1 MEVGLVRSI
10 DIDQIMQQAYLDY
23 AMSVIVARALPDAR
37 DGLKPVHRRILYAMF
52 DMGLHPDTAY
62 KKSARIVGEVLGKYH
77 PHGDMAVY
85 ESMARMAQDFS
96 MRCLLVEGQ
105 GNFGSVDGDPP
116 AAMRYTEARLTSP
129 AMEMLADIRKNTVHF
144 SDNFDGSL
152 QEPDVLPSALPNLLV
167 NGATGIA
174 VGMSTN
180 IPPHNLCE
188 VVDALVYML
197 ENWDRLD
204 DVNIEDLMKFIQGP
218 DFPTGGLIVQDTHED
233 DLTAAYGTGRG
244 RVTVQSRCHIE
255 EITRGRNRIIVT
267 ELPYMTNKSSLIE
280 HIAELARGGNL
291 EGVADLRDESDR
303 HGLRIVVELTR
314 TAEPEKVLQVLYKR
328 TAMRSTFGIIMLAL
342 VDGEPRMLSLK
353 QALRVYL
360 DHRLL
365 VIRRRGEYELEKA
378 RSRLH
383 ILEGLRVALKH
394 LDEIIDLIKK
404 APDADIARDRLM
416 KRYRLSEIQAQAI
429 LDMQL
434 RRLAALERKKIEDEY
449 KELLAQIK
457 LLEGLLRSP
466 VKIRQTVATELRQ
479 VKEAYGD
486 RRRTQITR
494 LGVGAKS
501 VLPVLTATDLLPE
514 QIVWVSATSEGLV
527 SRTLDEKPP
536 RISGTAAPRFLL
548 QVNTRDTL
556 FLVSEKG
563 EAAGVPVQTL
573 PEAEHP
579 QDGAPAHKVSALS
592 EGDKLA
598 ALFTLPPKEERLG
611 GWYVFTATQLGMLKK
626 TSLEEL
632 PGPTGHSFTLVKVN
646 EDDKLGWVRLTD
658 GKAEILLATADGMA
672 IRFHED
678 EVRPMGLVA
687 IGVGGIKLGARDLV
701 IGMELLPRRRDILL
715 LSSDGKAKR
724 VAADQFPRQGR
735 HGQGVM
741 AWKLPRT
748 SQLVGIAAGKPSTR
762 VTLLLD
768 KLSPKAI
775 RFDEAPLQTRAASGK
790 SVIDLKAGY
799 QVLGLSISWA
809 VPRAVVGEKDI
820 TEKELEVPEEPDEL
834 QVPEM
839 EQLTFGMVEPAIKD
853 SSKGEKSK
861 TPKPRRVTGQKAKSS
876 PPKAKRTKVAQATL
890 ITKAITTKHEP
901 PATKAGRP
909 KSTKVVAAGKEK
921 ATAKP
926 VQAPL
931 IDKKVAEKEIAP
943 AKKVGRPRSTKVVAT
958 MTVKATA
965 KPVQAPLNDKK
976 GATQEK
982 VPVKKVGRPR
992 SNKIVATGKEKP
1004 TAKAVQAPLVDKKAA
1019 EQKSVPPKKVGRP
1032 KSTKVS
1038 TTEQT
1043 KTNTNAGRLKL
1054 KVNTTLTIKKK
1065 TAPKPGKPKGGIKS
1079 IADSEKKPASKPD
1092 RTSSVKTRSKKTAQ
1106 TRSTKGQTMKTV
1118 PSKPATRKKSQGK
1131 FTVKSATAPAVII
1144 LPPSWKPKRSKPT
1157 RPRRMV
1163 KPAKPKTGR

>member
-10 DIDQIMQQAYLDY
+10 DIDQTMQQAYLDY

-52 DMGLHPDTAY
+52 DMGLRPDTSY

-116 AAMRYTEARLTSP
+116 AAMRYTEARLTAP
-129 AMEMLADIRKNTVHF
+129 AMEMLADIRKETVDF

-180 IPPHNLCE
+180 IPPHNLGE
-188 VVDALVYML
+188 VVDALIHML
-197 ENWDRLD
+197 NNWERLD

-244 RVTVQSRCHIE
+244 RVTVQARCHIE

-267 ELPYMTNKSSLIE
+267 ELPYMTNKSTLIE
-280 HIAELARGGNL
+280 HIAELAREGHL
-291 EGVADLRDESDR
+291 EGLADLRDESDR

-314 TAEPEKVLQVLYKR
+314 TAEPEKVLQDLYKR

-360 DHRLL
+360 DHRLM

-457 LLEGLLRSP
+457 LLEGLLHSP
-466 VKIRQTVATELRQ
+466 LKMRQTVAAELRQ
-479 VKEAYGD
+479 VKELYSD

-494 LGVGAKS
+494 LGAGAKS

-514 QIVWVSATSEGLV
+514 QTVWVAATSDGLV

-563 EAAGVPVQTL
+563 EAAGIPVQTI
-573 PEAEHP
+573 PEAENP
-579 QDGAPAHKVSALS
+579 QNGTPVHKVSALS
-592 EGDKLA
+592 EDDKLT
-598 ALFTLPPKEERLG
+598 ALFTLPPKEERLE
-611 GWYVFTATQLGMLKK
+611 GWYVFTATEHGMLKK

-632 PGPTGHSFTLVKVN
+632 PGPTGHSITLVKVN
-646 EDDKLGWVRLTD
+646 EGDKLGWVRLTY
-658 GKAEILLATADGMA
+658 GKSEILLVTAGGMA

-678 EVRPMGLVA
+678 EVRPMGMVA
-687 IGVGGIKLGARDLV
+687 AGVSGIKLGASDLV
-701 IGMELLPRRRDILL
+701 VGMELIPRSGDILL
-715 LSSDGKAKR
+715 LASDGKAKR
-724 VAADQFPRQGR
+724 VPIDQFPKQGR
-735 HGQGVM
+735 YGQGVI

-748 SQLVGIAAGKPSTR
+748 TQLVGIAAGKASTR
-762 VTLLLD
+762 VTLILD
-768 KLSPKAI
+768 KLSPKAM
-775 RFDEAPLQTRAASGK
+775 RLDEAPLQTRSASGK
-790 SVIDLKAGY
+790 PVIDLKAGY
-799 QVLGLSISWA
+799 QVLGISIPWA
-809 VPRAVVGEKDI
+809 VPRAVADEKDMP
-820 TEKELEVPEEPDEL
+820 EKEVEVPEEPE
-834 QVPEM
+834 
-839 EQLTFGMVEPAIKD
+839 EQLAPEVEQLSFGMIEPIVPVNAKFETQQPRKKRTLAKH
-853 SSKGEKSK
+853 SSKPSPHKVKPANADQATMITKSAEILKIAQAAKPGQLKKIKRTPVKKASASTKRGRPKVNSKEKSNKPTSKVVSIKEMILDSKLGRPKVTQK
-861 TPKPRRVTGQKAKSS
+861 TGSTMEKKTVSKTGRPGKAKVRATGGK
-876 PPKAKRTKVAQATL
+876 KALTKVA
-890 ITKAITTKHEP
+890 
-901 PATKAGRP
+901 R
-909 KSTKVVAAGKEK
+909 SNSV
-921 ATAKP
+921 
-926 VQAPL
+926 
-931 IDKKVAEKEIAP
+931 KVAD
-943 AKKVGRPRSTKVVAT
+943 AK
-958 MTVKATA
+958 
-965 KPVQAPLNDKK
+965 
-976 GATQEK
+976 
-982 VPVKKVGRPR
+982 
-992 SNKIVATGKEKP
+992 
-1004 TAKAVQAPLVDKKAA
+1004 
-1019 EQKSVPPKKVGRP
+1019 PKKVS
-1032 KSTKVS
+1032 K
-1038 TTEQT
+1038 
-1043 KTNTNAGRLKL
+1043 NTNKPA
-1054 KVNTTLTIKKK
+1054 
-1065 TAPKPGKPKGGIKS
+1065 AKPG
-1079 IADSEKKPASKPD
+1079 
-1092 RTSSVKTRSKKTAQ
+1092 SKKTGPRKPRQ
-1106 TRSTKGQTMKTV
+1106 TRMTKKSAEVKMNVIIPPGWKPPSRRPSSTK
-1118 PSKPATRKKSQGK
+1118 
-1131 FTVKSATAPAVII
+1131 
-1144 LPPSWKPKRSKPT
+1144 RS
-1157 RPRRMV
+1157 V
-1163 KPAKPKTGR
+1163 KPPKLKH

>member
-1 MEVGLVRSI
+1 MEVGLVRSV
-10 DIDQIMQQAYLDY
+10 DIDQTMQQAYLDY

-52 DMGLHPDTAY
+52 DMGLRPDTAF

-116 AAMRYTEARLTSP
+116 AAMRYTEARLTAP
-129 AMEMLADIRKNTVHF
+129 AMELLADIRKETVDF

-152 QEPDVLPSALPNLLV
+152 QEPDVLPSALPNMLV

-180 IPPHNLCE
+180 IPPHNLGE
-188 VVDALVYML
+188 VVDALIFML
-197 ENWDRLD
+197 ENWERLD
-204 DVNIEDLMKFIQGP
+204 DVNIENLMKFIQGP

-244 RVTVQSRCHIE
+244 RVTVQARCHIE

-280 HIAELARGGNL
+280 RIAELAREGRL

-303 HGLRIVVELTR
+303 HGLRIVIELTR
-314 TAEPEKVLQVLYKR
+314 TAEPEKILQDLYKY
-328 TAMRSTFGIIMLAL
+328 TPMRSTFGIIMLAL

-360 DHRLL
+360 EHRLV
-365 VIRRRGEYELEKA
+365 VIRRRGEYELKKA

-394 LDEIIDLIKK
+394 LDEIIELIKK

-449 KELLAQIK
+449 KELVAQIK
-457 LLEGLLRSP
+457 ILEGLLRSP
-466 VKIRQTVATELRQ
+466 IKMRQTVSTELRQ

-494 LGVGAKS
+494 LGIGAKS

-514 QIVWVSATSEGLV
+514 QTVWVSATSDGLV

-563 EAAGVPVQTL
+563 EAAGIPVQTL
-573 PEAEHP
+573 PEAETP
-579 QDGAPAHKVSALS
+579 QDGAPAHKVSALA
-592 EGDKLA
+592 EEDNLA
-598 ALFTLPPKEERLG
+598 ALFTLPPKEERLE
-611 GWYVFTATQLGMLKK
+611 GWYVFTATQQGTLKK

-632 PGPTGHSFTLVKVN
+632 PGPTGNSFTLVKVN

-658 GKAEILLATADGMA
+658 GKAEILLVTADGMA

-687 IGVGGIKLGARDLV
+687 AGVGGIKLGARDVV
-701 IGMELLPRRRDILL
+701 IGMELIPRRGDILL
-715 LSSDGKAKR
+715 VTSDGKAKR
-724 VAADQFPRQGR
+724 VASDQFPRQGR
-735 HGQGVM
+735 YGQGVI

-748 SQLVGIAAGKPSTR
+748 SQLVGIAAGKASTR
-762 VTLLLD
+762 VTILLD
-768 KLSPKAI
+768 KLAPKAM
-775 RFDEAPLQTRAASGK
+775 RLDEAPLQTRVASGK
-790 SVIDLKAGY
+790 SVVDLKAGY
-799 QVLGLSISWA
+799 QVLGLNIAWA
-809 VPRAVVGEKDI
+809 VPRAVAGEKAIPD
-820 TEKELEVPEEPDEL
+820 KEPEVPEETEES
-834 QVPEM
+834 QVPEV
-839 EQLTFGMVEPAIKD
+839 EQLTFGMIESVVQASPQAKKPKTRKPPAT
-853 SSKGEKSK
+853 EKQK
-861 TPKPRRVTGQKAKSS
+861 TRPTLRRARVVKAE
-876 PPKAKRTKVAQATL
+876 QATL
-890 ITKAITTKHEP
+890 ITKPSPSEKKKPAARTGRRKTPKATQARKEKTTAKRGRPRLKPNVIAGTEKKP
-901 PATKAGRP
+901 TSKARKPGVNSKAAASQPKKPTRKAGRP
-909 KSTKVVAAGKEK
+909 SSIKTANTKLKETAKRTSKPAAKPAAKKHTLQKPPQTKDTNKSGFSKTTVKLPTGWKPLPKRKPPSKRSAKSTK
-921 ATAKP
+921 
-926 VQAPL
+926 
-931 IDKKVAEKEIAP
+931 
-943 AKKVGRPRSTKVVAT
+943 
-958 MTVKATA
+958 
-965 KPVQAPLNDKK
+965 
-976 GATQEK
+976 
-982 VPVKKVGRPR
+982 
-992 SNKIVATGKEKP
+992 
-1004 TAKAVQAPLVDKKAA
+1004 
-1019 EQKSVPPKKVGRP
+1019 
-1032 KSTKVS
+1032 
-1038 TTEQT
+1038 
-1043 KTNTNAGRLKL
+1043 
-1054 KVNTTLTIKKK
+1054 
-1065 TAPKPGKPKGGIKS
+1065 
-1079 IADSEKKPASKPD
+1079 
-1092 RTSSVKTRSKKTAQ
+1092 
-1106 TRSTKGQTMKTV
+1106 
-1118 PSKPATRKKSQGK
+1118 
-1131 FTVKSATAPAVII
+1131 
-1144 LPPSWKPKRSKPT
+1144 PKR
-1157 RPRRMV
+1157 
-1163 KPAKPKTGR
+1163 

>member
-10 DIDQIMQQAYLDY
+10 DIDQTMQQAYLDY

-52 DMGLHPDTAY
+52 DMGLRPDTAY

-116 AAMRYTEARLTSP
+116 AAMRYTEARLTAP
-129 AMEMLADIRKNTVHF
+129 AMELLADIRKDTVDF

-152 QEPDVLPSALPNLLV
+152 QEPDVLPSALPNMLV

-180 IPPHNLCE
+180 IPPHNLGE
-188 VVDALVYML
+188 VVDALIFML
-197 ENWDRLD
+197 GNWERLD

-244 RVTVQSRCHIE
+244 RVTVQARCHIE

-267 ELPYMTNKSSLIE
+267 ELPYMTNKSSLME
-280 HIAELARGGNL
+280 RIAELAREGRL

-303 HGLRIVVELTR
+303 HGLRIVIELTR
-314 TAEPEKVLQVLYKR
+314 TAEPEKILQDLYKN
-328 TAMRSTFGIIMLAL
+328 TPMRSTFGIIMLAL

-360 DHRLL
+360 DHRLV

-394 LDEIIDLIKK
+394 LDEIIELIKK

-457 LLEGLLRSP
+457 ILTGLLHSP
-466 VKIRQTVATELRQ
+466 LKMRQTVATELRQ

-494 LGVGAKS
+494 LGKGAKS

-514 QIVWVSATSEGLV
+514 QTVWVSATSDGLV

-563 EAAGVPVQTL
+563 ETDGIPVQTL
-573 PEAEHP
+573 PEADTP
-579 QDGAPAHKVSALS
+579 QDGAPVHKVSALA
-592 EGDKLA
+592 EEDKLA
-598 ALFTLPPKEERLG
+598 ALFTLPPKEERLE
-611 GWYVFTATQLGMLKK
+611 GWYVFTATQQGMLKK

-632 PGPTGHSFTLVKVN
+632 PGPTGNSFTLVKVN

-678 EVRPMGLVA
+678 DVRPMGLVA
-687 IGVGGIKLGARDLV
+687 AGVGGIKLGARDV
-701 IGMELLPRRRDILL
+701 VVGMELIPRKGEILL
-715 LSSDGKAKR
+715 VTSDGKAKR
-724 VAADQFPRQGR
+724 IASDQFPRQGR
-735 HGQGVM
+735 YGQGVI

-748 SQLVGIAAGKPSTR
+748 SQLVGIAAGKASTR
-762 VTLLLD
+762 VTILLD
-768 KLSPKAI
+768 KLAPKAM
-775 RFDEAPLQTRAASGK
+775 RLDEAPLQTRAASGK
-790 SVIDLKAGY
+790 PVVELKIGY
-799 QVLGLSISWA
+799 QVLGLNISWA
-809 VPRAVVGEKDI
+809 VPRAVAGEKA
-820 TEKELEVPEEPDEL
+820 TPEKEPEVPEEPEEL
-834 QVPEM
+834 PAPEV
-839 EQLTFGMVEPAIKD
+839 EQLSFGMIEPVVQTTQQTLKPKTRKARLTGKQKIKP
-853 SSKGEKSK
+853 
-861 TPKPRRVTGQKAKSS
+861 TPRKARVVKAE
-876 PPKAKRTKVAQATL
+876 QATL
-890 ITKAITTKHEP
+890 ITKPLPSKKKTPAANAGQQKPSKGPQASREKIT
-901 PATKAGRP
+901 
-909 KSTKVVAAGKEK
+909 
-921 ATAKP
+921 
-926 VQAPL
+926 
-931 IDKKVAEKEIAP
+931 AER
-943 AKKVGRPRSTKVVAT
+943 GRPRLSTNILA
-958 MTVKATA
+958 
-965 KPVQAPLNDKK
+965 
-976 GATQEK
+976 GA
-982 VPVKKVGRPR
+982 
-992 SNKIVATGKEKP
+992 
-1004 TAKAVQAPLVDKKAA
+1004 
-1019 EQKSVPPKKVGRP
+1019 
-1032 KSTKVS
+1032 
-1038 TTEQT
+1038 
-1043 KTNTNAGRLKL
+1043 
-1054 KVNTTLTIKKK
+1054 
-1065 TAPKPGKPKGGIKS
+1065 
-1079 IADSEKKPASKPD
+1079 EKKPSASARKPG
-1092 RTSSVKTRSKKTAQ
+1092 RNTKAVPSKQKTPTRKAKRPSSVKAAS
-1106 TRSTKGQTMKTV
+1106 
-1118 PSKPATRKKSQGK
+1118 
-1131 FTVKSATAPAVII
+1131 
-1144 LPPSWKPKRSKPT
+1144 
-1157 RPRRMV
+1157 
-1163 KPAKPKTGR
+1163 AKPKATVKRNGKPTIKPAAKKYTTQKPRQAKDSRKSGFPKTTANLPTGWKPLPKRKSASKRRAKSTTPKR

>member
-10 DIDQIMQQAYLDY
+10 DIDQTMQQAYLDY

-52 DMGLHPDTAY
+52 DMGLRPDTSY

-116 AAMRYTEARLTSP
+116 AAMRYTEARLTAP
-129 AMEMLADIRKNTVHF
+129 AMELLTDIRKETVDF

-152 QEPDVLPSALPNLLV
+152 QEPDVLPAALPNLLV

-180 IPPHNLCE
+180 IPPHNLGE

-197 ENWDRLD
+197 NNWERLD
-204 DVNIEDLMKFIQGP
+204 DVNLEDLMRFIHGP

-233 DLTAAYGTGRG
+233 DLNAAYGTGRG
-244 RVTVQSRCHIE
+244 RVTVQARCHIE

-291 EGVADLRDESDR
+291 EGITDLRDESDR
-303 HGLRIVVELTR
+303 HGLRIVIELTR
-314 TAEPEKVLQVLYKR
+314 TAEPEKVLQDLYKR

-360 DHRLL
+360 DHRLV

-378 RSRLH
+378 KSRLH

-394 LDEIIDLIKK
+394 LDEIIELIKK

-416 KRYRLSEIQAQAI
+416 KRYRLTEIQAQAI

-457 LLEGLLRSP
+457 LLEGLLHSP
-466 VKIRQTVATELRQ
+466 LKMRQTVASELLQ

-501 VLPVLTATDLLPE
+501 VLPVLTASDLLPE
-514 QIVWVSATSEGLV
+514 QTVWVSATSDGLV

-536 RISGTAAPRFLL
+536 RISGTAAPRFVL

-563 EAAGVPVQTL
+563 EAAGIPVQTL
-573 PEAEHP
+573 PEAASP
-579 QDGAPAHKVSALS
+579 QDGAPLHKVSALS
-592 EGDKLA
+592 EEDKLS
-598 ALFTLPPKEERLG
+598 ALFTLPPKEERLE
-611 GWYVFTATQLGMLKK
+611 GWYVFTATQQGMLKK

-658 GKAEILLATADGMA
+658 GQAEILLVTADGMA

-678 EVRPMGLVA
+678 AVRPMGMVA
-687 IGVGGIKLGARDLV
+687 AGVGGIKLGARDLV
-701 IGMELLPRRRDILL
+701 IGMELIPRRGEILL
-715 LSSDGKAKR
+715 LTSDGKAKR
-724 VAADQFPRQGR
+724 IPPDQFPRQGR
-735 HGQGVM
+735 YGQGVI

-748 SQLVGIAAGKPSTR
+748 SQLVGVAAGKPNTR
-762 VTLLLD
+762 FTLLLD
-768 KLSPKAI
+768 KLSPKAM
-775 RFDEAPLQTRAASGK
+775 RFDEAPLQTRIASGK
-790 SVIDLKAGY
+790 SIIDFKAGY
-799 QVLGLSISWA
+799 QVLGLSIPWA
-809 VPRAVVGEKDI
+809 VPRAVVGEKFSL
-820 TEKELEVPEEPDEL
+820 EKELEVPEEPEE
-834 QVPEM
+834 QAAPPM
-839 EQLTFGMVEPAIKD
+839 EQLSFGMDGQPAVATPKAEKPKKTKTVSQLKTKIKPTGRKTKPTVTAQAPLITK
-853 SSKGEKSK
+853 STTPEKK
-861 TPKPRRVTGQKAKSS
+861 TPAAKSS
-876 PPKAKRTKVAQATL
+876 RSGITKVKSPVGGTPPTKRGRPKVTTTPQASKD
-890 ITKAITTKHEP
+890 KA
-901 PATKAGRP
+901 PAVQRGRP
-909 KSTKVVAAGKEK
+909 KSSPKTPKQKEMKPTQKAVSRRKTSPASAGKNIKPPSKKVRSSSVK
-921 ATAKP
+921 AAKP
-926 VQAPL
+926 
-931 IDKKVAEKEIAP
+931 K
-943 AKKVGRPRSTKVVAT
+943 AKQSA
-958 MTVKATA
+958 
-965 KPVQAPLNDKK
+965 
-976 GATQEK
+976 
-982 VPVKKVGRPR
+982 
-992 SNKIVATGKEKP
+992 KP
-1004 TAKAVQAPLVDKKAA
+1004 TAKPSAGTVTK
-1019 EQKSVPPKKVGRP
+1019 
-1032 KSTKVS
+1032 KSTGRKPR
-1038 TTEQT
+1038 QT
-1043 KTNTNAGRLKL
+1043 KMA
-1054 KVNTTLTIKKK
+1054 
-1065 TAPKPGKPKGGIKS
+1065 
-1079 IADSEKKPASKPD
+1079 
-1092 RTSSVKTRSKKTAQ
+1092 
-1106 TRSTKGQTMKTV
+1106 
-1118 PSKPATRKKSQGK
+1118 
-1131 FTVKSATAPAVII
+1131 VKSLVTTANVI
-1144 LPPSWKPKRSKPT
+1144 LPPSWKP
-1157 RPRRMV
+1157 
-1163 KPAKPKTGR
+1163 PAKGASTRRNTSSKRLKP